1 MYHIVSI
8 LALCAS
14 FIPMI
19 LVLLKKLWTKKSF
32 FLFGVY
38 WTISGIVNVIDFIPS
53 ASSRTKEII
62 TVLYNMMDIPIVL
75 TIIYIT
81 TKSSRLIRFLR
92 ISIPVY
98 FALLIVSV
106 IINGIRYNALKY
118 MLAVGLGLVI
128 MTIIWEI
135 SRYLQKLEH
144 SMYEKAM
151 LFIHASLLFAYGT
164 FIIIYIFDYYV
175 ASANKTDN
183 FLIYYIS
190 SLIAIGIASC
200 GYLSRGANGDPNV
213 GDGNTKNKEINYSE
227 MDFQRGR
234 YL

>member
-1 MYHIVSI
+1 MYHIISLV
-8 LALCAS
+8 ALIAC
-14 FIPMI
+14 FIPML
-19 LVLLKKLWTKKSF
+19 LVLVKKLWTKKSF
-32 FLFGVY
+32 FLFGLY
-38 WTISGIVNVIDFIPS
+38 WTVSGLINCTDFIPGI
-53 ASSRTKEII
+53 SSRTREIV
-62 TVLYNMMDIPIVL
+62 TVVYNMFDVPIVL

-92 ISIPVY
+92 VSIPMY
-98 FALLIVSV
+98 MALLLVNAV
-106 IINGIRYNALKY
+106 INGIRYDAMKY

-135 SRYLQKLEH
+135 TRYLKKIEH
-144 SMYEKAM
+144 STYEKAM

-175 ASANKTDN
+175 TTTNKTDN
-183 FLIYYIS
+183 YLIYYIS
-190 SLIAIGIASC
+190 SLIAIGIAIC
-200 GYLSRGANGDPNV
+200 GYLSRGAHGDPN
-213 GDGNTKNKEINYSE
+213 GKTKNKEIDYSE

>member
-1 MYHIVSI
+1 MYHIISLV
-8 LALCAS
+8 ALFAS
-14 FIPMI
+14 FIPML

-32 FLFGVY
+32 LLFGAY
-38 WTISGIVNVIDFIPS
+38 WTLSGIVNCIDFVPGIT
-53 ASSRTKEII
+53 SRTREIV
-62 TVLYNMMDIPIVL
+62 TVVYNMFDVPIVL
-75 TIIYIT
+75 TIIYMT

-92 ISIPVY
+92 VSIPMY
-98 FALLIVSV
+98 MALLLVNAIF
-106 IINGIRYNALKY
+106 NGIRYDAMKY

-128 MTIIWEI
+128 MTILWEI
-135 SRYLQKLEH
+135 SRYLQKIEH

-175 ASANKTDN
+175 TSTNKADN
-183 FLIYYIS
+183 YLIYYIS
-190 SLIAIGIASC
+190 SLIAIGIAIC
-200 GYLSRGANGDPNV
+200 GYLSRGAHSEPR
-213 GDGNTKNKEINYSE
+213 GNTKNKEIDYSE